1 VLADLFTAVR
11 LLTVVPLGRT
21 EGGRALR
28 FFPAVGWMFGGLWL
42 GIAWL
47 AREAG
52 LAEGTGALLT
62 GAIAVV
68 ASGMLSGLMHWD
80 GLADCADGIG
90 VRGDAARRLE
100 VLRSSTVGAFGVT
113 AIVFVA
119 LLQVVAFSVILE
131 SGVWWGLAAAPVL
144 GRAGATLAAG
154 LREPARRDGLGAR
167 YSVRMSVSELLVA
180 TLPVLP
186 LLGWRPESHTALT
199 VATALGLLLA
209 FVVPGPFVRR
219 FGGVTGD
226 VLGATII
233 LTETAVLVAAAV
245 VGGPL

>member
-1 VLADLFTAVR
+1 MLADLFTAVR
-11 LLTVVPLGRT
+11 LLTVVPVGRT
-21 EGGRALR
+21 EGSRALR
-28 FFPAVGWMFGGLWL
+28 FFPAVGWMFSGLWL

-47 AREAG
+47 TREVG
-52 LAEGTGALLT
+52 LAQGTGALLA

-80 GLADCADGIG
+80 GIADCADGIG
-90 VRGDAARRLE
+90 VRGDATRRLE

-119 LLQVVAFSVILE
+119 LLQVIAFSVILE

-167 YSVRMSVSELLVA
+167 YSARMSVPELLVA

>member
-1 VLADLFTAVR
+1 MFADLFTAVR
-11 LLTVVPLGRT
+11 LLTVVPVGRT
-21 EGGRALR
+21 EGSRALR
-28 FFPAVGWMFGGLWL
+28 FFPAVGWMFSGLWL

-47 AREAG
+47 TREVG
-52 LAEGTGALLT
+52 LAQGTGALLA

-90 VRGDAARRLE
+90 VRGDATRRLE

-119 LLQVVAFSVILE
+119 LLQVIAFSVILE

-167 YSVRMSVSELLVA
+167 YSARMSVPELLVA

-186 LLGWRPESHTALT
+186 LLGWRPESHIAPTL
-199 VATALGLLLA
+199 ATALGLLLA

>member
-1 VLADLFTAVR
+1 MFADLFTAVR
-11 LLTVVPLGRT
+11 LLTVVPVGRT
-21 EGGRALR
+21 EGSRALR

-47 AREAG
+47 AREVG
-52 LAEGTGALLT
+52 LAQGTGALLA

-80 GLADCADGIG
+80 GIADCADGIG
-90 VRGDAARRLE
+90 VRGDATRRLE

-167 YSVRMSVSELLVA
+167 YSARMSVPELLVA

-245 VGGPL
+245 AGGPL

>member
-1 VLADLFTAVR
+1 MIADLLTAVR
-11 LLTVVPLGRT
+11 LLTVVPLGRV
-21 EGGRALR
+21 EGTRAPR
-28 FFPAVGWMFGGLWL
+28 FFPLVGWVYGALWL
-42 GIAWL
+42 VIAYIARQTGLGGGI
-47 AREAG
+47 
-52 LAEGTGALLT
+52 GALLA
-62 GAIAVV
+62 GLLAVA

-119 LLQVVAFSVILE
+119 LLQVVSFAVIIE
-131 SGVWWGLAAAPVL
+131 SGAWWGLVAAPVL
-144 GRAGATLAAG
+144 GRTGATLAAG

-167 YSVRMSVSELLVA
+167 YSARMSVVELLVA
-180 TLPVLP
+180 AVPVIP
-186 LLGWRPESHTALT
+186 LLGWRAESHTALT
-199 VATALGLLLA
+199 AATALGLLFA
-209 FVVPGPFVRR
+209 FVVPGPFVSR

-233 LTETAVLVAAAV
+233 LTETAVLVLAAV
-245 VGGPL
+245 AGGLL